1 MISEK
6 LGELSEL
13 SYFFDDGGR
22 EVLPWFEI
30 LIHQDS
36 FAPYFCIFYN
46 SLGGIVRQKHLVR
59 FQLKIIKDIA
69 E

>member
-22 EVLPWFEI
+22 EVLPWFEV

-36 FAPYFCIFYN
+36 LAPYFCVCDY
-46 SLGGIVRQKHLVR
+46 SLWGIICQEYLVR
-59 FQLKIIKDIA
+59 FQL
-69 E
+69 